1 MKNVLASIALG
12 LTALVGSTSAELVEV
27 IGGQTNVVLD
37 VGRLAGL
44 GVNITDLIGP
54 VIVPG
59 NLDPTNPGSVAFGIN
74 PRDAASLPTTFS
86 YDPSDFLGTF
96 SGTIEH
102 AGAVEFN
109 DALVL
114 GNFSIGFDA
123 NRPNLNP
130 AFSGFVVRDN
140 IGFPGVTVFDIGDPM
155 VLTAD
160 ETALEISGDLLISTE
175 CGRLTATQSIPP
187 LWQSLHN
194 RGSGHRSSL
203 DTTNMLPKRR
213 DTAESA
219 WAASGDSLR
228 NNVTSDDGWCATVG
242 SNC

>member
-175 CGRLTATQSIPP
+175 LALGLGNVFLTATDVGDALIQATVPEP
-187 LWQSLHN
+187 
-194 RGSGHRSSL
+194 SSL
-203 DTTNMLPKRR
+203 LLLTSCLVGVCVRR
-213 DTAESA
+213 S
-219 WAASGDSLR
+219 R
-228 NNVTSDDGWCATVG
+228 R
-242 SNC
+242 